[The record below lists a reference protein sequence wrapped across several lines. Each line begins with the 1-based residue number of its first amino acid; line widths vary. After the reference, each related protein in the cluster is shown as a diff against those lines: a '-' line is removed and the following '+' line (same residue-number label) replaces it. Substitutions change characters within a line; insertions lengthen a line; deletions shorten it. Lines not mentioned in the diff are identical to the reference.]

1 MPAPQSNNSPF
12 FVQAVILIGFGIA
25 AYLMFSLATSVY
37 KNYLIDQ
44 HIKSF
49 EEENVRLA
57 AENLQKKE
65 DYDYYISEAYL
76 EKTAKESLS
85 LKKPGEEVIILVEDD
100 IKSEKKSLNLSEDNF
115 EDEDIDPQE
124 AWYEYFF
131 GEKSP
136 FLIRLSMD

>member
-100 IKSEKKSLNLSEDNF
+100 IKSEKKSLNL
-115 EDEDIDPQE
+115 
-124 AWYEYFF
+124 
-131 GEKSP
+131 
-136 FLIRLSMD
+136 